1 MSQFVH
7 VIMTRFNVPTRGWN
21 ETRSG
26 FKPLTEEWLDDRFR
40 LFRTYVLPSYKN
52 QTNQNFVWLPFFDV
66 NTSEKF
72 RKIIAEIQEEYP
84 TFKPVFVEDFDE
96 MKTKAVEIIPQ
107 FFTPETKFVITSE
120 LDNDDMLHKD
130 YVKTVQEYF
139 KPVHD
144 LVIDLRRGYQLTMQP
159 NRKAVVTVYNAVAN
173 PFVSLAESV
182 DNFKTML
189 KERAHN
195 SYRDYENFSIE
206 DSKEMYIQIVH
217 QYNLMN
223 STFKHKAVPEVDF
236 SEYGMTES
244 TRFTIDSIK
253 TLQHNIARVPFVLGL
268 IMKKIF
274 RIT

>member
-7 VIMTRFNVPTRGWN
+7 IIMTRFNVPTKGWN

-26 FKPLTEEWLDDRFR
+26 YKPLTEEWLDDRFR

-52 QTNQNFVWLPFFDV
+52 QTNQNYVWLSFFDV

-72 RKIIAEIQEEYP
+72 RKIIKEIEAEYP
-84 TFKPVFVEDFDE
+84 VFRSVFVEDFDE
-96 MKTKAVEIIPQ
+96 MKTQAVEIIPQ

-120 LDNDDMLHKD
+120 LDNDDMLHQD
-130 YVKTVQEYF
+130 YVKTVQEHF

-144 LVIDLRRGYQLTMQP
+144 LVIDLRRGYQLTMFP
-159 NRKAVVTVYNAVAN
+159 RRKAIVTLYNATVN
-173 PFVSLAESV
+173 PFVSLAESI

-195 SYRDYENFSIE
+195 SYRHYPDFSVE

-223 STFKHKAVPEVDF
+223 ATFRHKAVHQVDF
-236 SEYGMTES
+236 SEYGMTEK
-244 TRFTIDSIK
+244 TKFTIDRLR
-253 TLQHNIARVPFVLGL
+253 TWQHNISRIPFVMGL
-268 IMKKIF
+268 ILKKIYK
-274 RIT
+274 R

>member
-66 NTSEKF
+66 NTSDKF
-72 RKIIAEIQEEYP
+72 RKIIKEIEEEYP

-96 MKTKAVEIIPQ
+96 MKTKAVEVIPQ

-120 LDNDDMLHKD
+120 LDNDDMLHQD
-130 YVKTVQEYF
+130 YVKTVQQYF

-144 LVIDLRRGYQLTMQP
+144 LVIDLRRGYQLTVQP
-159 NRKAVVTVYNAVAN
+159 NHKAVVTVYNAVAN

-182 DNFKTML
+182 DNFRTML

-195 SYRDYENFSIE
+195 SYRDYENFSVE

-217 QYNLMN
+217 QFNLMN

-236 SEYGMTES
+236 SEYGMTEN
-244 TRFTIDSIK
+244 TKFTIDRFK
-253 TLQHNIARVPFVLGL
+253 TLQHNISRVPFVMGL

-274 RIT
+274 KIK

>member
-84 TFKPVFVEDFDE
+84 TFRPVFVEDFDE
-96 MKTKAVEIIPQ
+96 MKTKAVEVIPQ

-159 NRKAVVTVYNAVAN
+159 NHKAVVTVYNAVAN

-195 SYRDYENFSIE
+195 SYRDYKNFSIE

-244 TRFTIDSIK
+244 TRFTIDRFK

>member
-7 VIMTRFNVPTRGWN
+7 VIMTRFNVPTKGWN

-52 QTNQNFVWLPFFDV
+52 QTNQNYIWLTFFDV
-66 NTSEKF
+66 NTSDKF
-72 RKIIAEIQEEYP
+72 RKIIKEIEAEYP
-84 TFKPVFVEDFDE
+84 TFKAVFVEDFDV
-96 MKTKAVEIIPQ
+96 MKTKAVEVIPQ
-107 FFTPETKFVITSE
+107 YFTPDTKFVITSE
-120 LDNDDMLHKD
+120 LDNDDMLHQD
-130 YVKTVQEYF
+130 YIKTVQELF

-144 LVIDLRRGYQLTMQP
+144 LVIDLRKGYQLTMLP
-159 NRKAVVTVYNAVAN
+159 GRKAVVNVYNDVVN

-195 SYRDYENFSIE
+195 SYRHYPNFSVE
-206 DSKEMYIQIVH
+206 NSKEMYIQIIH

-223 STFKHKAVPEVDF
+223 ITFKHKAVHEVDF
-236 SEYGMTES
+236 SEYGMTEE
-244 TRFTIDSIK
+244 TKFTIDRFK
-253 TLQHNIARVPFVLGL
+253 TLQHNIARVPFVMGL
-268 IMKKIF
+268 ILKKIF
-274 RIT
+274 

>member
-84 TFKPVFVEDFDE
+84 TFRPVFVEDFDE
-96 MKTKAVEIIPQ
+96 MKTKAVEVIPQ
-107 FFTPETKFVITSE
+107 FFTPETKFIITSE

-144 LVIDLRRGYQLTMQP
+144 LVIDLRRGYQLTMQL
-159 NRKAVVTVYNAVAN
+159 NHKAVVTVYNAVAN

-195 SYRDYENFSIE
+195 SYRDYKNFSIE

-244 TRFTIDSIK
+244 TRFTIDRFK

>member
-7 VIMTRFNVPTRGWN
+7 IIMTRFNVPTKGWN

-52 QTNQNFVWLPFFDV
+52 QTNQNFVWLTFFDV
-66 NTSEKF
+66 NTSDKF
-72 RKIIAEIQEEYP
+72 RKIIKEIETEYP
-84 TFKPVFVEDFDE
+84 TFKAVFVEDFDV

-107 FFTPETKFVITSE
+107 YFSPDTKFVITGE

-130 YVKTVQEYF
+130 YIKTVQEHF

-144 LVIDLRRGYQLTMQP
+144 LVIDLRRGFQLTVLP
-159 NRKAVVTVYNAVAN
+159 DRKAIVKLYNAIAN
-173 PFVSLAESV
+173 PFVNLAEST
-182 DNFKTML
+182 DNFQTVL

-195 SYRDYENFSIE
+195 CFRDYKNFSTE

-223 STFKHKAVPEVDF
+223 APFKHKAVSGVDF
-236 SEYGMTES
+236 SDYGMTED
-244 TRFTIDSIK
+244 TTFTIDHFK
-253 TLQHNIARVPFVLGL
+253 TLKHNISRIPFVMGHILKRVFN
-268 IMKKIF
+268 KK
-274 RIT
+274 

>member
-7 VIMTRFNVPTRGWN
+7 VIMTRFNVPTKGWN

-52 QTNQNFVWLPFFDV
+52 QTNQNYEWLTFFDT
-66 NTSEKF
+66 NTSDKF
-72 RKIIAEIQEEYP
+72 RKIISEIQKEYP

-96 MKTKAVEIIPQ
+96 MKIKAVEIIPR

-130 YVKTVQEYF
+130 YVKTVQQYF

-173 PFVSLAESV
+173 PFVSLAESA

-244 TRFTIDSIK
+244 TRFTIDRFK
-253 TLQHNIARVPFVLGL
+253 TLRHNIARVPFVLGL

>member
-84 TFKPVFVEDFDE
+84 TFRPVFVEDFDE
-96 MKTKAVEIIPQ
+96 MKTKAVEVIPQ

-144 LVIDLRRGYQLTMQP
+144 LVIDLRRGYQLTIQP
-159 NRKAVVTVYNAVAN
+159 NHKAVVTVYNAVAN

-195 SYRDYENFSIE
+195 SYRDYKNFSIE

-244 TRFTIDSIK
+244 TRFTIDRFK

>member
-7 VIMTRFNVPTRGWN
+7 VIMTRFNVPTKGWN

-26 FKPLTEEWLDDRFR
+26 FKPLTEEWLDDRFK

-52 QTNQNFVWLPFFDV
+52 QTHQNYIWLTFFDV

-72 RKIIAEIQEEYP
+72 RNIIKEIEAEYP
-84 TFKPVFVEDFDE
+84 VFRAIFVEDFDV

-107 FFTPETKFVITSE
+107 FFTADTKFVITSE
-120 LDNDDMLHKD
+120 LDNDDMLHQD
-130 YVKTVQEYF
+130 YIKTVQEHF

-144 LVIDLRRGYQLTMQP
+144 RVIDLRRGYQLTMFP
-159 NRKAVVTVYNAVAN
+159 GRKAVVNVYNEAVN

-195 SYRDYENFSIE
+195 SYRHYPNFSVE
-206 DSKEMYIQIVH
+206 DSKEMYIQIIH

-223 STFKHKAVPEVDF
+223 ITFKHKAVPEVDF
-236 SEYGMTES
+236 SEYGMTED
-244 TRFTIDSIK
+244 TKFTIDGFK
-253 TLQHNIARVPFVLGL
+253 TLKHNIARVPFVMGL
-268 IMKKIF
+268 ILKKVF
-274 RIT
+274 KR

>member
-84 TFKPVFVEDFDE
+84 TFRPVFVEDFDE
-96 MKTKAVEIIPQ
+96 MKTKAVEVIPQ

-130 YVKTVQEYF
+130 YVKTVQQYF

-159 NRKAVVTVYNAVAN
+159 NHKAVVTVYNAVAN

-195 SYRDYENFSIE
+195 SYRDYKNFSIE

-244 TRFTIDSIK
+244 TRFTIDRFK